1 MENLFTNQELLW
13 LATISVIFV
22 TLMCDSAAMR
32 EGENRCKSLLRV
44 KLIKSENG

>member
-22 TLMCDSAAMR
+22 TLMCDSGAIMK
-32 EGENRCKSLLRV
+32 GEIRCKSLLRLE
-44 KLIKSENG
+44 LIPFK

>member
-22 TLMCDSAAMR
+22 TLMYDSGVIMK
-32 EGENRCKSLLRV
+32 GE
-44 KLIKSENG
+44 I